1 MQEKQ
6 NIEIP
11 REEAGLSLEE
21 LEAQSRAQLLPDRIE
36 LHRRHGRR
44 RRRGRGGAHSVNI
57 SGGYGGGISGSGGS
71 VSF

>member
-6 NIEIP
+6 NIEIT
-11 REEAGLSLEE
+11 REEARLSLEE

-44 RRRGRGGAHSVNI
+44 RRGHGGVHSVNI
-57 SGGYGGGISGSGGS
+57 SGGYGGGSSGSGGP

>member
-6 NIEIP
+6 NIEIA

-36 LHRRHGRR
+36 MHRRKGHRR
-44 RRRGRGGAHSVNI
+44 RNRNHGGFHSVNI
-57 SGGYGGGISGSGGS
+57 SGGS
-71 VSF
+71 VSASG